1 MRIVNSLEESDLLI
15 KPLEE
20 TIGNEAKEQ
29 KMNFL
34 AFLFS
39 FFFFVAVALGAILL
53 GNLLARKGVT
63 GEGTD

>member
-20 TIGNEAKEQ
+20 KIGNEAKEQ

-39 FFFFVAVALGAILL
+39 FFFLL
-53 GNLLARKGVT
+53 LLH
-63 GEGTD
+63 